1 MVKRSALWFGGVVAT
16 GLVAAGVWQCGALHS
31 QPPTPPAVHVAAAAA
46 PGNAAPAKLP
56 PPASDLPAIGT
67 PAKGPRVVIIG
78 FDGASYHLATQF
90 MAAGLMPNCVKLAES
105 GSFAPLGSANPAESP
120 VAWASVNTGQNPG
133 KTNIFGF
140 IRRVISYRP
149 DRKNPGMEIG
159 DVGAT
164 IGYYRDE
171 EAALPGGD
179 GAAKMP
185 VISNDLRCKNFWDL
199 LDAAGL
205 ESRVLQAACNFPAT
219 GGPHTRLL
227 SGLSTPDVRGGPGTF
242 LLYTNGDFEFERGTD
257 NGGDVLKFRAV
268 CPKCKSKSFS
278 FTSGCKKC
286 QDDNR
291 VGYFETRIPGPDNFV
306 QAKKWDD
313 QRKALEKR
321 LAEASEKDKAAV
333 TKERQKLLNDVAAW
347 EKDKKKTAVPL
358 AGWID
363 RKARTIKFE
372 LAGKQFMVS
381 EGGWLEYVLIT
392 FEIEGA
398 FPVKATAHLHVSQCN
413 EESKNSDEIRFY
425 LPAVT
430 AAADDPAPNMQVASP
445 RSYGKDLVGEVGY
458 FDTIG
463 WACQTHAL
471 KDTEIGDAAFMSA
484 IWDTVQWRRKM
495 LLSELGKPDWSTLFQ
510 VFGETDRVCH
520 MMYRFFDEKH
530 PQYSATE
537 SAKTCKF
544 GDREIAMKDAIPAIY
559 QEVDRTIGLVADLI
573 AKGSLGDCTLM
584 VCSDHGFSPFR
595 EEVDLNSW
603 LLDQGF
609 LAELPSNGTE
619 LQRKYLSGY
628 VDWSKTKAYSIGI
641 GTIYLNLKGREPNGI
656 VEPADA
662 DKVCDELIAKMLAW
676 QNPNATKS
684 DDPKAYLSANEP
696 QVFKGAWKRGEF
708 LAGPYAADIR
718 DAKGRCVEGA
728 ADIQVGFNFGY
739 RVGWSTPLGSRS
751 TKGIVLKNTNRWSG
765 DHTSVHPYL
774 VRGIFFSTRKMA
786 ADGAPHLQDLA
797 PTTLVMLGQKVP
809 DDMDGHVIP
818 LTGCEEAAK
827 AHAGGKANRESLVPP
842 K

>member
-321 LAEASEKDKAAV
+321 LAEASEKDKTAV

-372 LAGKQFMVS
+372 LAGKQFTVS
-381 EGGWLEYVLIT
+381 EGGWSEYVPIT